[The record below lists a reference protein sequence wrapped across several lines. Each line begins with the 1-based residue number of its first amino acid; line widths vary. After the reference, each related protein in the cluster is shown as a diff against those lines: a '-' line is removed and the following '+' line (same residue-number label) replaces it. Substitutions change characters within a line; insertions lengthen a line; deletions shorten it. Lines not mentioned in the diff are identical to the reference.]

1 MKKYI
6 NLELMLSLFFIGML
20 ILTPGMLRTMV
31 AGLFRIYGAEVGLKE
46 IMAPIMFFGIGVYT
60 CIVLAFIFGKQY
72 IKGLRQNN
80 FD

>member
-6 NLELMLSLFFIGML
+6 NLELILSLFFIGML
-20 ILTPGMLRTMV
+20 ILTPGMLRTMA

-46 IMAPIMFFGIGVYT
+46 VMAPIMFFGIGVYT
-60 CIVLAFIFGKQY
+60 CIFLAFIFGKRY